1 MEELFSE
8 IGKVKTISASEI
20 SQENIRNYDV
30 LMVRTVTRVDSVL
43 LKNTKIKIVC
53 SMTSGIDHI
62 DERFLKNQNIKLV
75 YAPGANARSVAEYVI
90 ASLLIIAKRKKISL
104 QEKTIGVIGVGNV
117 GTKVV
122 QMCTALGMKVLLRDP
137 PKYNR
142 TKNKKYLSLK
152 KPSDAEIITLHVP
165 LTFNG
170 KYKTYHMVDDDFFAC
185 LKKGTIFI
193 NTSRGSVVDEYALK
207 KYHKKLDGLVLDV
220 WENEPNIDTELIKI
234 VDIGTPHIAGYSLDG
249 KLNATFMVCK
259 KLCKILNK
267 DFKIK
272 KEKILPPLNKELKIY
287 PENENLL
294 EILNSVVLKIYNP
307 VYDHQRLI
315 KMLNLKPEKRGRYF
329 EYLRQNYPVRR
340 EFSNFCPVLNDCPER
355 IREVLK
361 GLGFRM
367 KN

>member
-1 MEELFSE
+1 
-8 IGKVKTISASEI
+8 
-20 SQENIRNYDV
+20 
-30 LMVRTVTRVDSVL
+30 
-43 LKNTKIKIVC
+43 
-53 SMTSGIDHI
+53 
-62 DERFLKNQNIKLV
+62 
-75 YAPGANARSVAEYVI
+75 
-90 ASLLIIAKRKKISL
+90 
-104 QEKTIGVIGVGNV
+104 
-117 GTKVV
+117 
-122 QMCTALGMKVLLRDP
+122 
-137 PKYNR
+137 
-142 TKNKKYLSLK
+142 
-152 KPSDAEIITLHVP
+152 
-165 LTFNG
+165 
-170 KYKTYHMVDDDFFAC
+170 MVDDDFFAC

-207 KYHKKLDGLVLDV
+207 KYHKNLDGLVLDV